1 MLLGWYGQHPVEVL
15 KARQY
20 DVDRLFMDTT
30 HNATTYSFK
39 TGPPSVVDCFGHTAL
54 LEYAKYVRKRSIQ

>member
-1 MLLGWYGQHPVEVL
+1 MEVL